1 MKWNQNSC
9 GADST
14 LILFTVI
21 NHKLNVLELLKQYE
35 LVYDTTF
42 SLNDNNNFRFTM
54 DYFLILHLYFA
65 LSSDTEYD
73 EDFFI
78 FMKEELENKYKKNIL
93 ALFKE
98 PIDNNNKS
106 FDIFLDKLI
115 EINPLIINILRDLHV
130 EMISCSLDSIHS
142 LDGGYHPS
150 KVVLF
155 FILLKLFNN
164 KIFIMPNNTVFEN
177 ITYDMMVKT
186 SIKKT

>member
-1 MKWNQNSC
+1 
-9 GADST
+9 
-14 LILFTVI
+14 
-21 NHKLNVLELLKQYE
+21 
-35 LVYDTTF
+35 
-42 SLNDNNNFRFTM
+42 
-54 DYFLILHLYFA
+54 
-65 LSSDTEYD
+65 
-73 EDFFI
+73 
-78 FMKEELENKYKKNIL
+78 MKEELENKYKKNIL